1 MCIGFPGKENNG
13 DKIMQVGKLDQPQA
27 NFKLQL
33 IKTGKNKGNY
43 LIEVYSNEKK
53 VLDVQD
59 SKFKAK
65 ANMVASVIDDAST
78 TQVWKL
84 NPKEETLISDPTGI
98 WCITRENVI
107 KPSEKLGHHSKSS
120 KSETKTI
127 HHKDGTISTHT
138 TTKHTS
144 TTITKHHTEP
154 KKTSKLGLD
163 FGSSFDFL
171 GLGSGSKHAP
181 AQ

>member
-43 LIEVYSNEKK
+43 LIEVYSDEKK

-65 ANMVASVIDDAST
+65 ANMVASAIDDKST

-84 NPKEETLISDPTGI
+84 NPKEETLISDPTGT
-98 WCITRENVI
+98 WCITRENNI
-107 KPSEKLGHHSKSS
+107 
-120 KSETKTI
+120 
-127 HHKDGTISTHT
+127 
-138 TTKHTS
+138 
-144 TTITKHHTEP
+144 
-154 KKTSKLGLD
+154 
-163 FGSSFDFL
+163 
-171 GLGSGSKHAP
+171 
-181 AQ
+181 